1 MGGKGSGRKPA
12 PCGTAAAYRRHSK
25 LGETPCQACRDAY
38 AAYKRDY
45 TRRTGRTKGR
55 ANVKT
60 RPDGSSRH
68 WHQQQREKAY
78 KDYVKQ
84 WKLAAGACVD
94 CGFII
99 NERTHVCIDCDHR
112 DPSQKS
118 FTISYEAGRKT
129 TTELQAELDKCDPV
143 CRNCHALRTHDK
155 QHHLTRRPK
164 QQEPSLFDV

>member
-25 LGETPCQACRDAY
+25 LGETPCKACRDAY

-45 TRRTGRTKGR
+45 TRRTGRTKGQGNR
-55 ANVKT
+55 RT
-60 RPDGSSRH
+60 RPIGASRH

-78 KDYVKQ
+78 REYVKQ
-84 WKLAAGACVD
+84 WKITAGSCVD

-99 NERTHVCIDCDHR
+99 NERTHICIDCDHR
-112 DPSQKS
+112 DPSQKT
-118 FTISYEAGRKT
+118 FTISYEVGRKT
-129 TTELQAELDKCDPV
+129 TEELQAELDKCDPV
-143 CRNCHALRTHDK
+143 CRNCHALRTHDN

-164 QQEPSLFDV
+164 QPEPSLFDV